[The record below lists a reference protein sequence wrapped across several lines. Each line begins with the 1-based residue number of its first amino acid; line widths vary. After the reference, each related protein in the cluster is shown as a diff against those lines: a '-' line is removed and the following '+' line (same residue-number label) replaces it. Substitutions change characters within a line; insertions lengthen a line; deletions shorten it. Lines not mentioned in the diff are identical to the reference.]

1 MPAANLSFD
10 TILSTTMNKYRD
22 RLEDNIFRANPLM
35 YWLQETNRIDK
46 QDGGASL
53 VVPILA
59 VNPAL
64 SGSYTD
70 YDVMTAIGTGGAVN
84 AITGAQAA
92 QIDAANYAWRQ
103 YAGIVAISGIEE
115 AKNNGVSAVVKLL
128 DAKVQQAELSIA
140 EALDAMFFLNGTG
153 NSGKDWFGLA
163 AIVSDVNAGAS
174 AGGNASGFIGGIDRT
189 AAPGTTMWKSYV
201 EATAEVLT
209 LARMT
214 TAYNSVSKG
223 NDHPDLGLTTQ
234 TLFEKYEGLLQPQA
248 RYTDMKTA
256 DGGFQNLL
264 FKGMVLMFDLYSQS
278 ATMYFLNSK
287 YLKLLGHT
295 QTWFR
300 NTPWIKRH
308 DMDARFMQILS
319 YGNMVASNVARQ
331 GKLTGKTP

>member
-1 MPAANLSFD
+1 MPAANTAFD
-10 TILSTTMNKYRD
+10 TILSTTMNKYRPK
-22 RLEDNIFRANPLM
+22 LEDNIFRANPLM

-53 VVPILA
+53 VVPIIA
-59 VNPAL
+59 VNPTL
-64 SGSYTD
+64 SKSYTD
-70 YDVMTAIGTGGAVN
+70 YDVLTSGTDIVAGAI
-84 AITGAQAA
+84 AA
-92 QIDAANYAWRQ
+92 QLDAANYAWRQ
-103 YAGIVAISGIEE
+103 YAGVVAISGIEE
-115 AKNNGVSAVVKLL
+115 AKNNGVAQVVKLL
-128 DAKVQQAELSIA
+128 DAKVQQAELSMA
-140 EALDAMFFLNGTG
+140 EALDSMFFLNGTG

-174 AGGNASGFIGGIDRT
+174 AGGNTSGFIGGIDRT

-201 EATAEVLT
+201 EPTAEVLT
-209 LARMT
+209 IARMT

-248 RYTDMKTA
+248 RYQDMKTA

-264 FKGMVLMFDLYSQS
+264 FKGMTLMFDLYCQS
-278 ATMYFLNSK
+278 GVMYFLNSK

-295 QTWFR
+295 GTWFR

-308 DMDARFMQILS
+308 DMDARFMQVLS

>member
-1 MPAANLSFD
+1 MPAANLAFD
-10 TILSTTMNKYRD
+10 TILSTTMNKYRG

-35 YWLQETNRIDK
+35 YWLQETNRVDK

-53 VVPILA
+53 VVPIIA
-59 VNPAL
+59 VNPAVSL
-64 SGSYTD
+64 SYTD
-70 YDVMTAIGTGGAVN
+70 YDAFTTQ
-84 AITGAQAA
+84 ITGAQAA
-92 QIDAANYAWRQ
+92 QLDAANYAWRQ
-103 YAGIVAISGIEE
+103 FAGVVAISGIEE
-115 AKNNGVSAVVKLL
+115 AKNNGVSQVVKLL
-128 DAKVQQAELSIA
+128 DAKVQLTELSMA
-140 EALDAMFFLNGTG
+140 EALDSMFFLNGTG

-163 AIVSDVNAGAS
+163 AICSDVNAGAA
-174 AGGNASGFIGGIDRT
+174 AGGNTSGFIGGIDRT

-201 EATAEVLT
+201 EPTAEVLT

-264 FKGMVLMFDLYSQS
+264 FKGMVLMFDLYCQA

-308 DMDARFMQILS
+308 DMDARFMQVLS
-319 YGNMVASNVARQ
+319 YGNMTASNVSRQ

>member
-1 MPAANLSFD
+1 MPAANLAFD
-10 TILSTTMNKYRD
+10 TILSTTMNKYRG

-35 YWLQETNRIDK
+35 YWLQETNRVDK

-53 VVPILA
+53 VVPIIA
-59 VNPAL
+59 VNPAV
-64 SGSYTD
+64 STSYTD
-70 YDVMTAIGTGGAVN
+70 YDAFTTQ
-84 AITGAQAA
+84 ITGAQAA
-92 QIDAANYAWRQ
+92 QLDAANYAWRQ
-103 YAGIVAISGIEE
+103 FAGVVAISGIEE
-115 AKNNGVSAVVKLL
+115 AKNNGVSQVIKLL
-128 DAKVQQAELSIA
+128 DSKVQLTELSMA
-140 EALDAMFFLNGTG
+140 EALDQMFFLNGTG
-153 NSGKDWFGLA
+153 NGGKDWFGLA
-163 AIVSDVNAGAS
+163 GIVSDANAGAA
-174 AGGNASGFIGGIDRT
+174 AGGNTSGFIGGIDRT
-189 AAPGTTMWKSYV
+189 AAPGLTMWKSYV

-234 TLFEKYEGLLQPQA
+234 SLFEKYEGLLQPQA
-248 RYTDMKTA
+248 RYTDMRTA

-264 FKGMVLMFDLYSQS
+264 FKGMVLMFDLYAQA

-308 DMDARFMQILS
+308 DMDARFMQVLS
-319 YGNMVASNVARQ
+319 YGNMTASNVARQ
-331 GKLTGKTP
+331 GKLTGKTA